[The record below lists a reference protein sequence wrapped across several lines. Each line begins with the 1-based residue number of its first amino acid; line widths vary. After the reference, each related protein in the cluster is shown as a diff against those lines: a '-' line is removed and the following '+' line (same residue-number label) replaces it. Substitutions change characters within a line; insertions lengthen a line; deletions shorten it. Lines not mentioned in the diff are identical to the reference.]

1 MLKNCTRLE
10 CIVNEKTGHFYCDI
24 DTPLP
29 IAKEMIFQ
37 FQKYI
42 GLVED
47 QVRTAEEEAKKK
59 EEPASEEFIAV
70 DDSVHSE

>member
-10 CIVNEKTGHFYCDI
+10 CVVNEKVGHFYCDI

-29 IAKEMIFQ
+29 VVKEMIFQ

-47 QVRTAEEEAKKK
+47 QIRAQEDKKAEDDAPEEL
-59 EEPASEEFIAV
+59 EEQIIGE
-70 DDSVHSE
+70 

>member
-10 CIVNEKTGHFYCDI
+10 CIVNEKSGYFYCDI
-24 DTPLP
+24 DTP
-29 IAKEMIFQ
+29 ISVAKEMIFQ

-47 QVRTAEEEAKKK
+47 QLRVQEEQKKQ
-59 EEPASEEFIAV
+59 EESYSETPIEESEEK
-70 DDSVHSE
+70 

>member
-10 CIVNEKTGHFYCDI
+10 CTVNEKTGHFYCDI
-24 DTPLP
+24 DAPLP
-29 IAKEMIFQ
+29 VVKEMIFQ

-47 QVRTAEEEAKKK
+47 QVRAHEEQKKQ
-59 EEPASEEFIAV
+59 EESNSEIPPQESEEI
-70 DDSVHSE
+70 